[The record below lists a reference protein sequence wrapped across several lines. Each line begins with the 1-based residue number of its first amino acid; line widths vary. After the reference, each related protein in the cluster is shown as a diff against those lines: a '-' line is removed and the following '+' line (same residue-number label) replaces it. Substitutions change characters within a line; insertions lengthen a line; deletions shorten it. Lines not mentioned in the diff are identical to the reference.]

1 MQAPPYSAADAHTV
15 RVDHNTHTAVAE
27 PHNAS
32 AAEVHQQEAV
42 EDHNVPSEV
51 EEEVHFDDHIHMRN
65 TLALSEVVV
74 HPTSV
79 AHKVHMRYSE
89 EVAVRDVVVG
99 DVACDAVEVEVARI
113 QGVTS

>member
-1 MQAPPYSAADAHTV
+1 MQAPQYSAADAHTV
-15 RVDHNTHTAVAE
+15 HVDHNTHTAAVE

-32 AAEVHQQEAV
+32 AAEVHQQAV
-42 EDHNVPSEV
+42 EVHNVPSEV
-51 EEEVHFDDHIHMRN
+51 EEEVHFDDHIHMQN
-65 TLALSEVVV
+65 TLALSEEVV

-89 EVAVRDVVVG
+89 AVAVRDVVVG
-99 DVACDAVEVEVARI
+99 DVAYDVVEVEVARI

>member
-1 MQAPPYSAADAHTV
+1 MQVPQYLEADAHTV
-15 RVDHNTHTAVAE
+15 HADHNTHTAAAE

-32 AAEVHQQEAV
+32 AAEVHQQVV
-42 EDHNVPSEV
+42 EVHNVPSEV

-89 EVAVRDVVVG
+89 EVAVRDVAVD
-99 DVACDAVEVEVARI
+99 DVAYDVVEVEVARI